1 VIKKIIV
8 ISIVTLMVG
17 CAPFAP
23 QPGMTY
29 QQVSRAAYVPCPGSM
44 KVDDQHLVFVGNLSD
59 DPSIKIYRTAAFEKF
74 RQGSGPCAKNLY
86 FKDGILLSDERIKQI
101 RDENIAK
108 QQLKIAEMKKYIDAN
123 RLIVLDRFQSTSDSD
138 FKIYTNSA
146 KQYFYSINYAFV
158 DKSTVLP
165 QIKIYEENAR
175 RDADLK
181 AKAAQAQK
189 EEAARKEQQQNQ
201 QKLNQF

>member
-1 VIKKIIV
+1 
-8 ISIVTLMVG
+8 
-17 CAPFAP
+17 
-23 QPGMTY
+23 
-29 QQVSRAAYVPCPGSM
+29 
-44 KVDDQHLVFVGNLSD
+44 LVFG
-59 DPSIKIYRTAAFEKF
+59 FH
-74 RQGSGPCAKNLY
+74 

-189 EEAARKEQQQNQ
+189 EAQARAVKTQKDEAVRKEQQQNQ